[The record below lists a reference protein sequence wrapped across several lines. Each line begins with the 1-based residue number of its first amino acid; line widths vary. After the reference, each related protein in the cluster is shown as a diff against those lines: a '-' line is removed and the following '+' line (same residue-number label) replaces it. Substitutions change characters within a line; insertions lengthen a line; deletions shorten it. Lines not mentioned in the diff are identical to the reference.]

1 MFHIWFMT
9 RYKPSS
15 TYIANTTTTMS
26 SISVTSTSSTT
37 TASSRSNTMVNSTS
51 VDSVL
56 VVPNNVNFMD
66 WRNGKVWRYMLP
78 QMLKRVDR
86 TDKKDCN
93 EHCSDAI
100 VWNVLMLE
108 TNTML
113 PTRSPP
119 INAVMKTKMFLR
131 HLKTE
136 LNKVFI
142 EETQRQYWTQANQP
156 QWSDLKGNGDD
167 FVNFKDLKK
176 RTLNMTTAMVRTN
189 SNNSYILIIFYLT
202 SN

>member
-9 RYKPSS
+9 SYKRSS

-26 SISVTSTSSTT
+26 SISVSSTSSTT
-37 TASSRSNTMVNSTS
+37 TASSRSNTTVNSTT
-51 VDSVL
+51 VDSAL
-56 VVPNNVNFMD
+56 VIPNNVNFMD

-86 TDKKDCN
+86 TDKKDCT

-119 INAVMKTKMFLR
+119 TIAVLKTKMFLR

-176 RTLNMTTAMVRTN
+176 RTLNMTTALVRTN
-189 SNNSYILIIFYLT
+189 
-202 SN
+202 